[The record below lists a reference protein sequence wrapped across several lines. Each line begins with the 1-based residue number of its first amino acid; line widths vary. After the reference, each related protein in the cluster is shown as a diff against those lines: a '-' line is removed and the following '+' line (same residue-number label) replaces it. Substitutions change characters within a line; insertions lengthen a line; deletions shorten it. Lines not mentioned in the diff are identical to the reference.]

1 MKVRYAEAEVAVCR
15 GISYPERPF
24 ERVAGSLVIPLL
36 DLLHACFD
44 EARIGV
50 LLRGLRVHD
59 RDWGEQYDREA
70 KRYDNIFFHDY
81 FPQRYSLTLAPC
93 PLPPVLFLHPLHIYP
108 AFTRAVELAEED
120 RLPGAEH
127 QPSVFHHHGLGYPDD
142 ARFYM
147 GRRVAFGVAVVVFK
161 GDHLAQFFQNVASH
175 IRIGIFVDR
184 YRRGRM
190 GHVEVTHAGAD
201 SALRY
206 QPLYALRDIDQLCPR
221 LRLYP

>member
-93 PLPPVLFLHPLHIYP
+93 PLSYSSIT
-108 AFTRAVELAEED
+108 FTYTLRSRGPSNSQKKIACQEPSISLPSSTITALDTPTMLDFIWAAEL
-120 RLPGAEH
+120 
-127 QPSVFHHHGLGYPDD
+127 PSVWP
-142 ARFYM
+142 
-147 GRRVAFGVAVVVFK
+147 
-161 GDHLAQFFQNVASH
+161 
-175 IRIGIFVDR
+175 
-184 YRRGRM
+184 
-190 GHVEVTHAGAD
+190 
-201 SALRY
+201 
-206 QPLYALRDIDQLCPR
+206 
-221 LRLYP
+221 